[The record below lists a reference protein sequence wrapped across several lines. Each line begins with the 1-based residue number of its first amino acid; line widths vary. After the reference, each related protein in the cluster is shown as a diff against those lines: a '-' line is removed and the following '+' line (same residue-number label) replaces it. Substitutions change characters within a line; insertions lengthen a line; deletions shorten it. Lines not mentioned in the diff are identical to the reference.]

1 MFGCMVE
8 PENVVPRMNPV
19 WQETTIDGART
30 RRWSLD
36 AKQCPELA
44 AHHIA
49 WLGIDTV
56 YAPYRR
62 VRLAPSGSFF
72 LACLEG
78 EGRVLLEGRWERVT
92 AGSICLAPPRVL
104 NAFHAERGKRWTFGW
119 VRYEEAAW
127 TRPLVGANSPLRLK
141 QGSEEIGRALAG
153 LRAEWTGERDAAM
166 VRHWLSLVH
175 GFAHRLAR
183 PWRTGPRVGELWET
197 VARDLTHDWKLSTL
211 AAKCSLSAEHLR
223 RLCRQELGRT
233 PMEHVT
239 YMRIQRAQELLETTG
254 EKLDAI
260 APRVGYHSAVVFSR
274 AFVRCVGL
282 TPSQYR
288 ARREKV

>member
-1 MFGCMVE
+1 MD
-8 PENVVPRMNPV
+8 PLPTT
-19 WQETTIDGART
+19 WQETTIDGSRT

-36 AKQCPELA
+36 AKQCPELST
-44 AHHIA
+44 HHIG

-92 AGSICLAPPRVL
+92 AGSLCLAPPRVL
-104 NAFHAERGKRWTFGW
+104 NAFHAVPGKRWTFGW
-119 VRYEEAAW
+119 VRYEEAPW
-127 TRPLVGANSPLRLK
+127 TRPFVGANSPLRLK
-141 QGSEEIGRALAG
+141 QGTEELGRALAG
-153 LRAEWTGERDAAM
+153 LRAEWEGGRDAA
-166 VRHWLSLVH
+166 LVH
-175 GFAHRLAR
+175 HWVSLAHGLAARAAR
-183 PWRTGPRVGELWET
+183 PWLGDSRIADLWRI
-197 VARDLTHDWKLSTL
+197 VAADLTTDWKLTSL
-211 AAKCSLSAEHLR
+211 AARCALSPEHLR
-223 RLCRQELGRT
+223 RVSRRELGRT

-239 YMRIQRAQELLETTG
+239 YMRIQRAQELLQNSD
-254 EKLDAI
+254 EKLEAL
-260 APRVGYHSAVVFSR
+260 APRVGYRSAVVFSR

-288 ARREKV
+288 ERRRA